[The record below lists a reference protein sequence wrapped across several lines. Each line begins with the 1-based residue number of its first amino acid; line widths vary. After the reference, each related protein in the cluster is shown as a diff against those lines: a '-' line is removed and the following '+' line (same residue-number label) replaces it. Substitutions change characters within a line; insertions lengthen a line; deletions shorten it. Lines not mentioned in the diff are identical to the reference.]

1 MDSQLP
7 QDFVPRDA
15 PARPKPLIELANA
28 SESPIERNEE
38 VPSSAMKDVIGLEPV
53 QKSVVTPTVE
63 TARRDD
69 GNKVDSIGKKKEIVR
84 PVESR

>member
-28 SESPIERNEE
+28 PESPIDRNEE

-53 QKSVVTPTVE
+53 QKSVVAPTVE

-69 GNKVDSIGKKKEIVR
+69 GKIDSIGKKKEIVC